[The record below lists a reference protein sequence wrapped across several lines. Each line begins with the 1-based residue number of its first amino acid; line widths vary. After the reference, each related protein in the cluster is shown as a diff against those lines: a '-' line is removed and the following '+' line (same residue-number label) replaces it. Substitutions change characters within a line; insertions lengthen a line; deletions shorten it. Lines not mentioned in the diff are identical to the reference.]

1 MAKDSINY
9 SEKIEQILLE
19 LPDFVSDF
27 IYNFGQVE
35 RFATKF
41 EYCRDIRDYFRFL
54 IYYTPEH
61 SEKGLKELTIDDIA
75 NVEPLFI
82 NRYLTMLAGN
92 GKDGLKMSTVK
103 RRRASISSM
112 YSFYVA
118 NGKMK
123 NNPVLATRP
132 IRLPK
137 KELIYLTDDEQA
149 LLLDTVQYGTNLP
162 DKTLKRHNR
171 YAERDSAMFVLLLDT
186 GLRVSEL
193 LGTDIRDF
201 NLDTCSVVVVRKGG
215 DVQNVYYSDECCSYL
230 REYFST
236 QTALFSLTDGDFPA
250 FTTTTGNRL
259 GVRAVETLVKKYVGA
274 CLPDKKAIISVHKLR
289 SSFAMSF
296 YKASDNDI
304 LLLQK
309 RLNHASLTTTQKYA
323 TAATERE
330 ISMRNWRQA
339 L

>member
-1 MAKDSINY
+1 M
-9 SEKIEQILLE
+9 
-19 LPDFVSDF
+19 
-27 IYNFGQVE
+27 
-35 RFATKF
+35 
-41 EYCRDIRDYFRFL
+41 
-54 IYYTPEH
+54 TPP
-61 SEKGLKELTIDDIA
+61 TW
-75 NVEPLFI
+75 
-82 NRYLTMLAGN
+82 
-92 GKDGLKMSTVK
+92 
-103 RRRASISSM
+103 
-112 YSFYVA
+112 
-118 NGKMK
+118 
-123 NNPVLATRP
+123 
-132 IRLPK
+132 
-137 KELIYLTDDEQA
+137 IYLTDDEQA
-149 LLLDTVQYGTNLP
+149 LLLNTVQYGTNLP

-171 YAERDSAMFVLLLDT
+171 YAERDSAMFVVLLDT

-201 NLDTCSVVVVRKGG
+201 NLDNCSVVVVRKGG
-215 DVQNVYYSDECCSYL
+215 DVQNVYYSDECCGYL

-330 ISMRNWRQA
+330 ISMRNWRQT